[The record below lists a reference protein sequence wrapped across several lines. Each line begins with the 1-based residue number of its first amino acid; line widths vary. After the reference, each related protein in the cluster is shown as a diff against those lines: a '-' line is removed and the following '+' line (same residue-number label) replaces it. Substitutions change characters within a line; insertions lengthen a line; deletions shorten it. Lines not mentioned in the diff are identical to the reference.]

1 MSRNKHPEETVELIL
16 NTAQTLFFEKGYEHT
31 TIQDIV
37 AHLGGLTKGAIYHH
51 FNSKEEILLAVIDRI
66 FQNNTL
72 YSKWTAIQ
80 KNTHLTGG
88 EKIKKMLLAAI
99 YDEQEQQ
106 CRSLGFNL
114 QNMPQVL
121 SDLLLRSVNEIAP
134 TVYQPIIEEGIKDG
148 SIKLPYAKELAEIT
162 AFLANIWFNPLVFS
176 MSKEDMRR
184 KFEVVCMLMQT
195 LGLDISDIYP
205 ALEEMLYTD
214 Q

>member
-72 YSKWTAIQ
+72 YPKWTAIQ
-80 KNTHLTGG
+80 KDTHLTGG